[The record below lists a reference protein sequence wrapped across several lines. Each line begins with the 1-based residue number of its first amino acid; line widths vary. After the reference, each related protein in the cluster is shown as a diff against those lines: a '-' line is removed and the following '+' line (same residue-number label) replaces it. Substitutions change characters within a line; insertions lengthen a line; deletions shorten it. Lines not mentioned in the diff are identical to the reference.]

1 MSKLLKKNSEKTV
14 ARANKDE
21 VALGGLPDDFVVVL
35 GNKDSKMF
43 KNMAK
48 VAKEMG
54 LTPLGTVYAP
64 ARELF
69 MHRQAMINLLQEPL
83 AGKKAR

>member
-21 VALGGLPDDFVVVL
+21 VAMGGLPDDFVVVL
-35 GNKDSKMF
+35 GNKDSKIF
-43 KNMAK
+43 KNIAK
-48 VAKEMG
+48 GMKKMG
-54 LTPLGTVYAP
+54 LTPVGTVYAP
-64 ARELF
+64 ARNDQLVA
-69 MHRQAMINLLQEPL
+69 QAL

>member
-1 MSKLLKKNSEKTV
+1 M
-14 ARANKDE
+14 
-21 VALGGLPDDFVVVL
+21 

-54 LTPLGTVYAP
+54 LTPVGTVYAP
-64 ARELF
+64 ARNDQLVA
-69 MHRQAMINLLQEPL
+69 QAL

>member
-14 ARANKDE
+14 ARANKDD
-21 VALGGLPDDFVVVL
+21 VAMGGLPDDFVVVL

-54 LTPLGTVYAP
+54 LTPVGTVYAP
-64 ARELF
+64 ARNDQLVA
-69 MHRQAMINLLQEPL
+69 QAL